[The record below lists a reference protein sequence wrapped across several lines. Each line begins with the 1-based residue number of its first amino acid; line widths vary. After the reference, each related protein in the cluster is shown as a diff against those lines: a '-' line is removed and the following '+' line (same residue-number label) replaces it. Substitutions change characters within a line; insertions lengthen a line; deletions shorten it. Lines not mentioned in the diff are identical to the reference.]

1 MVILIYIYIYT
12 HLKGTTGLACPHH
25 RGATFQ
31 VSESS
36 CKKNLVVI
44 IIIIIIDSTRSDES
58 ENYDQSL
65 QDKTDKSKKHRQRKS
80 SYDKV

>member
-12 HLKGTTGLACPHH
+12 HLKGTTGLACTHH
-25 RGATFQ
+25 RGATLQ

-44 IIIIIIDSTRSDES
+44 IIIIIIIID
-58 ENYDQSL
+58 L
-65 QDKTDKSKKHRQRKS
+65 KTHLLSKKDIVGGPEAVALSVANRL
-80 SYDKV
+80 VV